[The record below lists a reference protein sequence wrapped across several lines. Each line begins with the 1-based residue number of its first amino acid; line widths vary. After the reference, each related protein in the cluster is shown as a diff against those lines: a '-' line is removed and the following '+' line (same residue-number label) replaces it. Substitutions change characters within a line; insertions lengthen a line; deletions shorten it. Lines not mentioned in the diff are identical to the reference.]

1 MIVFLIVNGSGFELL
16 DMVIVIKVY
25 VKLVT
30 FIMIN
35 F

>member
-1 MIVFLIVNGSGFELL
+1 MIIFLIVNGSGFELL